1 MPIECPECY
10 TWHPVAAE
18 GQPDKV
24 KCEGCGHIW
33 DPLPRRAPTHQ

>member
-10 TWHPVAAE
+10 TWHPVSAE

-24 KCEGCGHIW
+24 LCEGCGHIW
-33 DPLPRRAPTHQ
+33 DPLKR